1 MAAWTLISSVLLIA
15 CMLLQLC
22 ATQTSCRGRCG
33 EPFSRGKICTCDNDC
48 LTYNECCKDYEE
60 VCTYRGSCRGR
71 CQEAFRRG
79 RECEC
84 DPDCTLYNSCCPDY
98 NTHCGMDFI
107 AITFFNYLIFISV
120 MLCINTTGTCAD
132 GSFRS
137 ALPHGQDT
145 PDAIV
150 DVYNLGILGE
160 LSQESDTNCLSN
172 SYILM
177 VFFFFFPTGG
187 SFVELLPLTEDLASH
202 LPADANLHL
211 TLPPAIP
218 VENTAGPAHAGA
230 SSPGEPLAD
239 VQVSIS
245 ISGQASEVPNQ
256 PSGVSELL
264 AGRPSTLTDIAQ
276 ALEAASTAGPSPDLC
291 NGLPINGVTSPFNG
305 SIIVFQGHFFWMLD
319 PKTRAAGP
327 ARSITA
333 DLGIPSPIDTA
344 FTRCNCEGKT
354 YIIKGDNYWS
364 FQNGVME
371 PGYPRSV
378 SKDFG
383 GLSGSIVAALSVPAT
398 RNRPEM
404 VYFFKKGGTVQKL
417 TYPAGSGPICTGKKG
432 KNPISAKNR
441 QPVRLSGEINI
452 NLKWK
457 GFPTPVTS
465 ALSMPNPR
473 KPDGFEHYVFS
484 WPKVFSIKISSD
496 IPVLVSPA
504 KPSAENDVRTWLSC
518 PQ

>member
-1 MAAWTLISSVLLIA
+1 MMASWTLISSVLLIA
-15 CMLLQLC
+15 CMLLQHC

-98 NTHCGMDFI
+98 NTHCDM
-107 AITFFNYLIFISV
+107 NYSAPEV
-120 MLCINTTGTCAD
+120 RINKMSGACAD

-150 DVYNLGILGE
+150 D
-160 LSQESDTNCLSN
+160 
-172 SYILM
+172 
-177 VFFFFFPTGG
+177 GG
-187 SFVELLPLTEDLASH
+187 SVVELLPLTEDLASH

-230 SSPGEPLAD
+230 FSPGEPFAD

-256 PSGVSELL
+256 HSGVSELL

-276 ALEAASTAGPSPDLC
+276 ALEAASTAGLPHQNSSPDLC

-404 VYFFKKGGTVQKL
+404 VYFFKKGGMVQKL

-473 KPDGFEHYVFS
+473 KPDGFEYYVFS

>member
-1 MAAWTLISSVLLIA
+1 MAGWTLISSVLLMA
-15 CMLLQLC
+15 CVLPQLC
-22 ATQTSCRGRCG
+22 TAQTSCRGRCG
-33 EPFSRGKICTCDNDC
+33 EPFSRGQICTCDDDC
-48 LTYNECCKDYEE
+48 LTHSECCKDYED
-60 VCTYRGSCRGR
+60 VCTSRGSCRGR
-71 CQEAFRRG
+71 CWEAFRRG

-98 NTHCGMDFI
+98 SLHCDM
-107 AITFFNYLIFISV
+107 NY
-120 MLCINTTGTCAD
+120 
-132 GSFRS
+132 S
-137 ALPHGQDT
+137 APEVRT
-145 PDAIV
+145 SKKS
-150 DVYNLGILGE
+150 E
-160 LSQESDTNCLSN
+160 
-172 SYILM
+172 
-177 VFFFFFPTGG
+177 GG
-187 SFVELLPLTEDLASH
+187 SVVDLVPLTEDLAAPS
-202 LPADANLHL
+202 PGDANLYL
-211 TLPPAIP
+211 TPPPANL
-218 VENTAGPAHAGA
+218 VENIPDPLLAGA
-230 SSPGEPLAD
+230 SSSGEPLANGNGH

-245 ISGQASEVPNQ
+245 ISGQASGITNQ
-256 PSGVSELL
+256 PSGVSEPS

-276 ALEAASTAGPSPDLC
+276 ALEAANAAGQPHQSSSPDLC
-291 NGLPINGVTSPFNG
+291 DGLPIDGVTSPFNG
-305 SIIVFQGHFFWMLD
+305 SIIVFQGHFFWILD

-383 GLSGSIVAALSVPAT
+383 GLSGRIVAALSIPAT
-398 RNRPEM
+398 RNRPET
-404 VYFFKKGGTVQKL
+404 VYFFKKGGIVQKL
-417 TYPAGSGPICTGKKG
+417 TYPAGSGPTCTGKKG
-432 KNPISAKNR
+432 KNASSAKNR

-452 NLKWK
+452 TLKWK

-465 ALSMPNPR
+465 ALSMPNSR

-484 WPKVFSIKISSD
+484 WPKVFSIKISSE
-496 IPVLVSPA
+496 IPVLESPG
-504 KPSAENDVRTWLSC
+504 KPSAENDVRNWLSC